1 MACATHLDKSSR
13 SFKYCRLARWGLM
26 DLTWLPHLTQAR
38 CAWEMGKL
46 KAKSTPWTLYPVLQ
60 TFLKRFSSDR
70 VHTSICKWL
79 LPPASTI
86 ALKGCLWSSVAS
98 TCPSYIYMSSRSQV
112 FTGEHHIATE
122 GFALFPLCTLLR
134 FLPQVSGDAEVY
146 SLFVVSILIVNANAP
161 FILKDEKIVDSSLL
175 EAHSTACWIVDMY

>member
-1 MACATHLDKSSR
+1 MGPHG
-13 SFKYCRLARWGLM
+13 F
-26 DLTWLPHLTQAR
+26 DLTSTSNTSSMRLRDGKFEGQVNTLNSLSCSSNFPEEIQQWQGAYIHLQVAT
-38 CAWEMGKL
+38 
-46 KAKSTPWTLYPVLQ
+46 
-60 TFLKRFSSDR
+60 
-70 VHTSICKWL
+70 
-79 LPPASTI
+79 ASTV
-86 ALKGCLWSSVAS
+86 ALKGCPWSSVAS

-161 FILKDEKIVDSSLL
+161 FILEDEKIVDSSLL
-175 EAHSTACWIVDMY
+175 EAHWTALTCWIVDMY